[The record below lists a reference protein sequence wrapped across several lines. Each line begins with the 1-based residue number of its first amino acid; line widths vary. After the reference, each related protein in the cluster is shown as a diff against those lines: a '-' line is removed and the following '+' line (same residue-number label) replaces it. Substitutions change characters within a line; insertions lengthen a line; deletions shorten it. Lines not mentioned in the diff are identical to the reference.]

1 MKRNHKRVISTLL
14 IMLLISTQPAV
25 MAWADS
31 AVPADH
37 LLGDDEKTG
46 KKTEYATPADADQK
60 DKDAPKSDDAP
71 KGDETV
77 IRWEFVDD
85 DNLSRGELSLI
96 GVSPE
101 NRADFDTVV
110 SMLPEQ
116 VRAEI
121 EEAGE
126 VTLPIA
132 DWSCSE
138 YQQDEDGEW
147 PFTGE
152 YEFIAELPEGYV
164 CEPPISVLVTLGGAM
179 VNTIND
185 RFTIDG
191 LRYKELGP
199 DTVQLIGY
207 DGAKPV
213 GTLVIP
219 DKVRKPSNGREYQV
233 ASIGHNAFQD
243 CSDLTGDLVIPDT
256 VTEIG
261 DNAFEGCHF
270 TGELTLSDSLVTI
283 GEDAFYECGFT
294 GQLVLPPTLV
304 RVDDNAFAETTFSG
318 QLILPEKL
326 NYLGAFVFYD
336 CNFTGD
342 LIIPDGVTIIEQGA
356 FSGNSFTGTL
366 TLPKKLKG
374 IGRASFRKSGF
385 TGELNIPDTV
395 TDIGYSAFYEC
406 GFTGELVLPDGL
418 TSIGPYAFTD
428 CSKLT
433 GRLSIPA
440 EITSIGDYAFDNT
453 GFTSF
458 DTTKQEIADLL
469 YASGVDKNKI
479 KVGNQPY
486 QPASSP
492 QKFSEGDM
500 DYQVIGSDT
509 VALTGYNGNSDTD
522 ISIPDKVTD
531 PVSRT
536 TYSVTQIGSSAFRYK
551 EITGTLHLP
560 NTLVSIGDYAF
571 SYNKFS
577 GTLSLPNTLVS
588 IGENAFHENRFTGDL
603 TIPVSV
609 SYMGLGAFDSAG
621 FSGDLT
627 IEGKLTRLEDYVF
640 FECGFTGALSLPD
653 TLTYIGGAVFR
664 DCGFTGSLQLPA
676 GITYIEDSSFFN
688 CSSFTGTLQFPAGV
702 NYIGDYS
709 FFNCSGFT
717 DALQLPAEVNYIGGY
732 SFFNC
737 GGFTGTLQL
746 PKPIT
751 EIGEKAFYGC
761 DGLDSAHLGP
771 NVQKLGAQVFP
782 ESLPLS
788 TDSPRVQL
796 LINTYLNQNAI
807 ADTFWDGNEDVPDGA
822 VATIKTDTT
831 VTGDRRIGTEAV
843 ITVPSGGILTVDGKL
858 TVDGNL
864 VVNGTIFAE
873 GTLII
878 NGSLSGSGILIIG
891 KNGRVEGD
899 ASGCRV
905 EYQEDLED
913 IESAK
918 KMIESQIY
926 TTEQE
931 SAGDE
936 AAVKGRLFEAIEA
949 IPGFGDTGV
958 TVGELKITTFVP
970 ASEGTSDRPD
980 GMDGSFAF
988 TLLLSKG
995 NSKGGAGGAGT
1006 IRARGYSYIPGGRP
1020 SGSND
1025 GEDYGSNAVN
1035 PDILRGT
1042 WERTE
1047 TGIWKFRQT
1056 GGAYA
1061 VSRWGMVDGLWYYFD
1076 GEGRMLTGW
1085 QFINNQWYYLCR
1097 EEDSKT
1103 KTGLKEGAMATGWHY
1118 DPIYQAW
1125 FYLDTSG
1132 AMAVGQKVIDG
1143 KQYYFNPDSDGTRG
1157 ALKS

>member
-1 MKRNHKRVISTLL
+1 MKRKYTRVISALL
-14 IMLLISTQPAV
+14 AVLLISTQSAV
-25 MAWADS
+25 MTWADS
-31 AVPADH
+31 MVPADH
-37 LLGDDEKTG
+37 LLGGDEYIG
-46 KKTEYATPADADQK
+46 KKTGYATPSDAEQK
-60 DKDAPKSDDAP
+60 DEDALKPDDTPKD
-71 KGDETV
+71 DEIPSTEIPSTEIPSHENLTDGKQPEYENTEKMV
-77 IRWEFVDD
+77 VRWEFVDD
-85 DNLSRGELSLI
+85 ENLSGGELSLI

-132 DWSCSE
+132 DWNCQE
-138 YQQDEDGEW
+138 YQQDKDGEW

-152 YEFIAELPEGYV
+152 YKFIAELPEGYV

-207 DGAKPV
+207 DGEKPV
-213 GTLVIP
+213 GTLIIP

-283 GEDAFYECGFT
+283 GEYAFYECGFT
-294 GQLVLPPTLV
+294 GQLLLPPTLV
-304 RVDDNAFAETTFSG
+304 RVDDYAFAETTFSG

-326 NYLGAFVFYD
+326 NYIGELAFYE
-336 CNFTGD
+336 CHFTGD
-342 LIIPDGVTIIEQGA
+342 LIIPDGVTIIEYGA

-366 TLPKKLKG
+366 TLPKKLKE
-374 IGRASFRKSGF
+374 IGRESFCK
-385 TGELNIPDTV
+385 
-395 TDIGYSAFYEC
+395 C

-418 TSIGPYAFTD
+418 TSIGLYAFKD

-433 GRLSIPA
+433 GRLSIPDG
-440 EITSIGDYAFDNT
+440 ITSIESGAFSNT
-453 GFTSF
+453 GFDGF
-458 DTTKQEIADLL
+458 DTTKQEIADML
-469 YASGVDKNKI
+469 YDSGIGEDKI
-479 KVGNQPY
+479 TVGNQPY
-486 QPASSP
+486 HHTQLPPVSFF
-492 QKFSEGDM
+492 QDGNM
-500 DYQVIGSDT
+500 TYQIIGSDT
-509 VALTGYNGNSDTD
+509 VALTDYNGNSDTD

-531 PVSRT
+531 QASGT
-536 TYSVTQIGSSAFRYK
+536 TYSVTQIGSWAFRYK
-551 EITGTLHLP
+551 KITGSLHLP
-560 NTLVSIGDYAF
+560 NTLVSIGDNAF
-571 SYNKFS
+571 FNNKFS

-588 IGENAFHENRFTGDL
+588 IGDYAFGKNRFTGDL

-609 SYMGLGAFDSAG
+609 SHMGAGAFNSAG
-621 FSGDLT
+621 FTGNLT
-627 IEGKLTRLEDYVF
+627 IEGKLTKLEDYAF

-653 TLTYIGGAVFR
+653 TLTYIGFAVFK

-676 GITYIEDSSFFN
+676 GITYIEAGSFYN
-688 CSSFTGTLQFPAGV
+688 CSSFTGA
-702 NYIGDYS
+702 
-709 FFNCSGFT
+709 
-717 DALQLPAEVNYIGGY
+717 
-732 SFFNC
+732 
-737 GGFTGTLQL
+737 LQL

-782 ESLPLS
+782 EALPLS
-788 TDSPRVQL
+788 TDSPQVQI
-796 LINTYLNQNAI
+796 LINTYLNQDAI
-807 ADTFWDGNEDVPDGA
+807 ADTSWDGKEDVPDGA
-822 VATIKTDTT
+822 VATIKQDTT
-831 VTGDRRIGTEAV
+831 ITGDRRIGTEAV

-878 NGSLSGSGILIIG
+878 NGSFSGSGTLIIG

-899 ASGCRV
+899 TSGCRV
-905 EYQEDLED
+905 EYQEDRED

-926 TTEQE
+926 TTEQD

-958 TVGELKITTFVP
+958 IVGELKITTFVP

-1035 PDILRGT
+1035 PDILHGT

-1085 QFINNQWYYLCR
+1085 QYINQQWYYLCT
-1097 EEDSKT
+1097 EEDTKT
-1103 KTGLKEGAMATGWHY
+1103 KIGLKEGAMATGWHF
-1118 DPIYQAW
+1118 DSAYQAW
-1125 FYLDTSG
+1125 FYLGTDG
-1132 AMAVGQKVIDG
+1132 AMAIGQREIDG
-1143 KQYYFNPDSDGTRG
+1143 KRYYFNPESDGTKG
-1157 ALKS
+1157 ALQKEEIL

>member
-85 DNLSRGELSLI
+85 ENLSGGELSLI

-132 DWSCSE
+132 DWNCPE
-138 YQQDEDGEW
+138 YQQDEDREW

-207 DGAKPV
+207 DGEKPV

-270 TGELTLSDSLVTI
+270 TGELTLSDSLITI
-283 GEDAFYECGFT
+283 GEGAFYECGFT
-294 GQLVLPPTLV
+294 GQLVLPQTLV
-304 RVDDNAFAETTFSG
+304 RVDDYAFAETTFSG

-326 NYLGAFVFYD
+326 NYISAFAFCD
-336 CNFTGD
+336 SHFTGD
-342 LIIPDGVTIIEQGA
+342 LIIPDGVTIIEYGA

-366 TLPKKLKG
+366 TLPKKLKE
-374 IGRASFRKSGF
+374 IGRESFFK
-385 TGELNIPDTV
+385 
-395 TDIGYSAFYEC
+395 C

-418 TSIGPYAFTD
+418 TSIGLYAFLD

-433 GRLSIPA
+433 GRLSIPD
-440 EITSIGDYAFDNT
+440 EITSIESGAFSNT
-453 GFTSF
+453 GFDGF
-458 DTTKQEIADLL
+458 DTTKQEIADML
-469 YASGVDKNKI
+469 YDSGIGEDKI
-479 KVGNQPY
+479 TVGNQPY
-486 QPASSP
+486 HHTQLPPVSFF
-492 QKFSEGDM
+492 QDGNM
-500 DYQVIGSDT
+500 TYQIIGSDT
-509 VALTGYNGNSDTD
+509 VALTDYNGNSDTD

-531 PVSRT
+531 QVSGT
-536 TYSVTQIGSSAFRYK
+536 TYSVTRIGPMAFYDK
-551 EITGTLHLP
+551 EITGSLHLP
-560 NTLVSIGDYAF
+560 NTLVSIGDRAF
-571 SYNKFS
+571 FNNMFS

-588 IGENAFHENRFTGDL
+588 IGDDAFCENRFSGDL

-609 SYMGLGAFDSAG
+609 SHIGSGAFYLAG
-621 FSGDLT
+621 FTGDLT
-627 IEGKLTRLEDYVF
+627 IEGKLTKLEENGF
-640 FECGFTGALSLPD
+640 SECGFTGALSLPD
-653 TLTYIGGAVFR
+653 TLTYIGVAVFL

-676 GITYIEDSSFFN
+676 GINHIGDFSFSN
-688 CSSFTGTLQFPAGV
+688 CSGFTGILQLPAGV
-702 NYIGDYS
+702 NYIGGSS

-717 DALQLPAEVNYIGGY
+717 GA
-732 SFFNC
+732 
-737 GGFTGTLQL
+737 LQL

-751 EIGEKAFYGC
+751 EIGEKAFYNC
-761 DGLDSAHLGP
+761 NSLDSAHLGP
-771 NVQKLGAQVFP
+771 NVQKLGAQAFP

-788 TDSPRVQL
+788 TDSPQVQI
-796 LINTYLNQNAI
+796 LINTYLNQDTI
-807 ADTFWDGNEDVPDGA
+807 ADTSWDGKEDVPDGA
-822 VATIKTDTT
+822 VATIKQDTT
-831 VTGDRRIGTEAV
+831 VTGDRWIGTEAV
-843 ITVPSGGILTVDGKL
+843 ITVPSGGILTVDG
-858 TVDGNL
+858 NL
-864 VVNGTIFAE
+864 VVNGTISVE
-873 GTLII
+873 GTLVI
-878 NGSLSGSGILIIG
+878 NGSLSGSGTLIVG
-891 KNGRVEGD
+891 ANGRVVGD
-899 ASGCRV
+899 TSGIRV
-905 EYQEDLED
+905 EHPDD
-913 IESAK
+913 IEAAK
-918 KMIESQIY
+918 KMIESQTY
-926 TTEQE
+926 TIEQE
-931 SAGDE
+931 NAEDE
-936 AAVKGRLFEAIEA
+936 AAVKGWLLKTIET
-949 IPGFGDTGV
+949 IPGFRDTGV
-958 TVGELKITTFVP
+958 TVGELKITAFTP

-980 GMDGSFAF
+980 GVDGSFAF

-995 NSKGGAGGAGT
+995 NSVSGAGGVGIIT
-1006 IRARGYSYIPGGRP
+1006 ARGYSHMTG
-1020 SGSND
+1020 SGSS
-1025 GEDYGSNAVN
+1025 GEKDDSNAVN

-1076 GEGRMLTGW
+1076 GEGQMLTGW
-1085 QFINNQWYYLCR
+1085 QYINQQWYYLCT
-1097 EEDSKT
+1097 EEDTKT
-1103 KTGLKEGAMATGWHY
+1103 KIGLKEGAMATGWHF
-1118 DPIYQAW
+1118 DSAYQAW
-1125 FYLDTSG
+1125 YYLGTDGT
-1132 AMAVGQKVIDG
+1132 MAVGQREIDG
-1143 KQYYFNPDSDGTRG
+1143 KRYYFNPESDGTKG
-1157 ALKS
+1157 ALQKEKEIL

>member
-1 MKRNHKRVISTLL
+1 MKRKYTRVISALL
-14 IMLLISTQPAV
+14 AVLLISTQPAV
-25 MAWADS
+25 MTWADS
-31 AVPADH
+31 MVPADH
-37 LLGDDEKTG
+37 LLGGDEYIG
-46 KKTEYATPADADQK
+46 KKTGYATPSDAEQK
-60 DKDAPKSDDAP
+60 DEDALKPDDTPKD
-71 KGDETV
+71 DEIPSTEIPSTEIPSHENLTDGKQPEYENTEKMV
-77 IRWEFVDD
+77 VRWEFVDD
-85 DNLSRGELSLI
+85 ENLSGGELSLI

-121 EEAGE
+121 EEADE

-132 DWSCSE
+132 DWSCPE

-207 DGAKPV
+207 DGEKPV
-213 GTLVIP
+213 ETLVIP

-233 ASIGHNAFQD
+233 ASIGRNAFLD
-243 CSDLTGDLVIPDT
+243 CSALTGDLVIPDT

-261 DNAFEGCHF
+261 DGAFEGCHF

-294 GQLVLPPTLV
+294 GQLVLPQTLT
-304 RVDDNAFAETTFSG
+304 RIGAGAFMNTTFSG

-326 NYLGAFVFYD
+326 NYIGWFAFYH

-342 LIIPDGVTIIEQGA
+342 LIIPDGVTIIDSYT
-356 FSGNSFTGTL
+356 FSDNSFTGTL
-366 TLPKKLKG
+366 TLPNKLKE
-374 IGRASFRKSGF
+374 IGRESFYK
-385 TGELNIPDTV
+385 
-395 TDIGYSAFYEC
+395 C

-418 TSIGPYAFTD
+418 TIIGPDAFKD

-433 GRLSIPA
+433 GRLSIPDG
-440 EITSIGDYAFDNT
+440 ITSIEHHAFYNT
-453 GFTSF
+453 GFDGF

-469 YASGVDKNKI
+469 YASGVDESKI
-479 KVGNQPY
+479 KVGNQTY
-486 QPASSP
+486 HHIQPPSVSGF
-492 QKFSEGDM
+492 QDGDM
-500 DYQVIGSDT
+500 EYQVIGSDT
-509 VALTGYNGNSDTD
+509 VALTGYKGNSDTD

-531 PVSRT
+531 LASGT
-536 TYSVTQIGSSAFRYK
+536 TYSVTQIGSSAFYHK
-551 EITGTLHLP
+551 EITGSLH
-560 NTLVSIGDYAF
+560 
-571 SYNKFS
+571 
-577 GTLSLPNTLVS
+577 LPNTLVS

-621 FSGDLT
+621 FTGDLT
-627 IEGKLTRLEDYVF
+627 IEGKLTRLEDYGF
-640 FECGFTGALSLPD
+640 FKCGFTGALSLPD
-653 TLTYIGGAVFR
+653 TLTYIGGAVFL

-676 GITYIEDSSFFN
+676 GITYIEESSFYN
-688 CSSFTGTLQFPAGV
+688 CSSFTGT
-702 NYIGDYS
+702 
-709 FFNCSGFT
+709 
-717 DALQLPAEVNYIGGY
+717 LQLPAEVNYIGGY

-737 GGFTGTLQL
+737 SGFTGALQL

-751 EIGEKAFYGC
+751 EIGEMAFYGC

-771 NVQKLGAQVFP
+771 NVQKLGTQAFS
-782 ESLPLS
+782 EALPLS

-796 LINTYLNQNAI
+796 LINTYLNQDTI
-807 ADTFWDGNEDVPDGA
+807 ADTSWDGKEDVPDGA
-822 VATIKTDTT
+822 VATIKQDTT

-878 NGSLSGSGILIIG
+878 NGSLSGSGTLIIG
-891 KNGRVEGD
+891 KNDRVEGD

-905 EYQEDLED
+905 EYQEDQED

-931 SAGDE
+931 SAGAE
-936 AAVKGRLFEAIEA
+936 TAVKGRLLEAIEA

-958 TVGELKITTFVP
+958 TVGELKITAFTP

-1006 IRARGYSYIPGGRP
+1006 IRARGYSYIPVGRP

-1103 KTGLKEGAMATGWHY
+1103 KNGLKEGAMATGWHF

-1143 KQYYFNPDSDGTRG
+1143 KQYYFNPEPDGTRG
-1157 ALKS
+1157 AMQQ